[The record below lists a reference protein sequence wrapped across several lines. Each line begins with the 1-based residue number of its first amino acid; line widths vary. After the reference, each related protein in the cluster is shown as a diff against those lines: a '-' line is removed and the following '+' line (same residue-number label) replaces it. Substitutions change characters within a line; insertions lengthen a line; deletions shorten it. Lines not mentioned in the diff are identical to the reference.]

1 MSQNFNEFNYMS
13 NDDFFEMDSPQND
26 ESIESENDFAI
37 NILSDKLFYNI
48 NKMSKSNNKTNS
60 FISYKSGVSSSS
72 KKDKS
77 IGDTE
82 QINEVKYKFF
92 MIMKNKCSYN
102 DEYNKIFLLSGKKYE
117 IKLRRLVI
125 QKMSIDSKN
134 EIIYGKKDYIFFPI
148 NSNEVEFNYEIG
160 ANREFIMSINKRDT
174 TLKCDGI
181 ELKSEEQF
189 KEEYPE
195 IKKVLEKEKEEKEK
209 KEKEKDEKR
218 NYPKKKNKDKK
229 ENKLEE
235 NNNDEKQKISDN
247 NKKEDDKNKNNEQ
260 NEKEKS
266 PKDENSEDEVNQ
278 KYKYYL
284 NQESNNFYRFVYCNC
299 YEKEV
304 DDIYTI
310 NSKINLNISGEVE
323 FYKEMMAKIGQNY
336 NTNNDLKAHIIYKNF
351 ESDVIEENTPM
362 LLEVKASFDF
372 YRLLLQIKQNVKLIN
387 HLKLESKIKLPEVII
402 GIMCNCDF
410 EKEKFYY
417 ERLFQNYEN
426 KSVSIIKHNTDI
438 INEEINGKKIKVVIG
453 VIKDGKIGKY
463 PLNIEDYS
471 IKDPEIKK
479 SDVRVDLNLLNKLA
493 LDNSYSDKDIKEI
506 KDKYFNKYESLSYEE
521 KIFTLSQ
528 KEFSLLSSSS
538 EESKK
543 LKEKLKKIEEENKEK
558 EEKMKEMIEKKEEE
572 MKKKEEEMKKMKEEM
587 TKKEEEMKKTIENK
601 EEEMKK
607 TIENKEEEMTKM
619 KEIMK
624 EMIKSSNPNFSN
636 EDVEN
641 YLKQKF
647 EEKK

>member
-1 MSQNFNEFNYMS
+1 MSQDFNEFNYVP
-13 NDDFFEMDSPQND
+13 NDDFFEMNSPQND

-37 NILSDKLFYNI
+37 NILSDKLCYN
-48 NKMSKSNNKTNS
+48 KSNNKTNS
-60 FISYKSGVSSSS
+60 FISYKSGISSSS

-77 IGDTE
+77 IGDIE
-82 QINEVKYKFF
+82 QVKYKFF

-209 KEKEKDEKR
+209 KKKEKDEKR

-323 FYKEMMAKIGQNY
+323 FYEEMMAKIGQNY

-572 MKKKEEEMKKMKEEM
+572 MKKMKEEM
-587 TKKEEEMKKTIENK
+587 KNK